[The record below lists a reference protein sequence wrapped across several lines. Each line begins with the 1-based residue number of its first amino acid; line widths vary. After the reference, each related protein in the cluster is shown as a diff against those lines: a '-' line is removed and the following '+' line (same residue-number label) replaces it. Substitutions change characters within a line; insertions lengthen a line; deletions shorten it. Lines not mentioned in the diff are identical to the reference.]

1 MTNTDTHTCTNVNTP
16 MEVATMAT
24 EKAKAKK
31 EKELL
36 DMAYTTHEVDFN
48 INGSEKTQFGE
59 ALLAIRE
66 EAKKEFPNN
75 CVGMVV
81 VFSPEGAGV
90 TLTQVNEKILHK
102 LGMTNT
108 SIYGETLGEE
118 ECEEA

>member
-1 MTNTDTHTCTNVNTP
+1 MTHTDNHTCTNVNTP
-16 MEVATMAT
+16 MEVAQMAT

-48 INGSEKTQFGE
+48 IDGSETTQFGE

-108 SIYGETLGEE
+108 SIYGETLGEQ
-118 ECEEA
+118 ECEEV

>member
-1 MTNTDTHTCTNVNTP
+1 MTNTENQTCTNLNTP

-24 EKAKAKK
+24 KKEKAKK
-31 EKELL
+31 EQELL
-36 DMAYTTHEVDFN
+36 DMAYTTHEVDFD
-48 INGSEKTQFGE
+48 IDGSETTKFGE
-59 ALLAIRE
+59 ALLTIRE

-75 CVGMVV
+75 CVAMVV

-90 TLTQVNEKILHK
+90 TLTQVNEKVLHK